1 MIEVEKEKGI
11 GNAKIGLIVAI
22 VIIVILVT
30 SNILTYIFMNFQYGS
45 LQWKHDIYVATHQY
59 SNWEYETAQFSFYYL
74 KPKQK
79 FGVYDLDEELD
90 DIRWIKP
97 YQEGVFD
104 CSEMSAF
111 LERHLEN
118 EGWHAKIILGDSP
131 SDSGRHAWLLVE
143 TSEGK
148 YMPVESTNIE
158 VVWWENPYFDNYW
171 EYDYEFETIQEAIDY
186 YESEFDWWK
195 SP

>member
-1 MIEVEKEKGI
+1 MTEVEKVGVGKF
-11 GNAKIGLIVAI
+11 KIGLIVAI

-30 SNILTYIFMNFQYGS
+30 SNILTYIFMNFQYGL

-59 SNWEYETAQFSFYYL
+59 SNSEYETVQFSFYYL

-79 FGVYDLDEELD
+79 FGVYDLDDELD
-90 DIRWIKP
+90 GIRWIKP
-97 YQEGVFD
+97 YKEGVFD

-131 SDSGRHAWLLVE
+131 SGSGSHAWLLVE

-158 VVWWENPYFDNYW
+158 VVRWENPYFDNYW